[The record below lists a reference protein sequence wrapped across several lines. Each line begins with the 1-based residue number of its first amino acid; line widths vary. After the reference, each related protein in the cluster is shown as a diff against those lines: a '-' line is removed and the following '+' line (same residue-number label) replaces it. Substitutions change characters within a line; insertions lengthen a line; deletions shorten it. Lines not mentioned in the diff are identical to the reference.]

1 MPPVPAAAAAAR
13 RMAAAARAGGPA
25 GLLRERRG
33 GPVLDDGG
41 QVGYPRL
48 FGRAIQALC
57 AFDLR
62 GPAHAAGSAAQQAP
76 DYPALIM
83 RGNHDCHDTAL

>member
-1 MPPVPAAAAAAR
+1 
-13 RMAAAARAGGPA
+13 
-25 GLLRERRG
+25 
-33 GPVLDDGG
+33 VLDDGG
-41 QVGYPRL
+41 QVGYPCL
-48 FGRAIQALC
+48 VGRATQALR

-62 GPAHAAGSAAQQAP
+62 GCGHAAGSAAQQAP